1 MSNIQEFRGTAEL
14 LETVIPLGF
23 VRSNKQLIHNMCL
36 ILQKTLNP
44 QKVRYVFDDPSNAV
58 VCDLLMQMLRM
69 WVEEYADSDSF
80 ILSTLVELLEMLLH
94 SQRFWQA
101 LRHSP
106 MTTSKLINISKRQT
120 INALVKTKIVQ
131 IVSIASKQ

>member
-1 MSNIQEFRGTAEL
+1 
-14 LETVIPLGF
+14 
-23 VRSNKQLIHNMCL
+23 
-36 ILQKTLNP
+36 
-44 QKVRYVFDDPSNAV
+44 VFDDPSNAV

-101 LRHSP
+101 LRQSP

-120 INALVKTKIVQ
+120 INALVKTKIV
-131 IVSIASKQ
+131 